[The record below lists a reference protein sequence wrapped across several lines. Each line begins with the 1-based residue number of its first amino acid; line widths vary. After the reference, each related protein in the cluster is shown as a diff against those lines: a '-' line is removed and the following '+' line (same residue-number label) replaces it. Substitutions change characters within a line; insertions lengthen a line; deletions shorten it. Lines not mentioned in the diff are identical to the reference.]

1 MKDRDFKRGM
11 DRVLS
16 TAGEFPY
23 YIVTILIYA
32 AALAVVSLIIVRMHL
47 LDTLLHFFLI
57 PCILSD
63 FFFKRRVYLSM
74 QLLLIGAAVW
84 VTSHISSDFQT
95 SMTSITAIGISCIL
109 ITETIHVLVND
120 RKEAEDALR
129 ESRERYKILL
139 ESIPDSVYVLDSEW
153 RHVMVNEAAT
163 QLVQL
168 SRETLIGGKLTELF
182 PGVEETTFFK
192 VFQRAMRTREPD
204 TVVNEYT
211 FEGGRRGWYEV
222 RVYPVPEGILCISRD
237 ITARKQA
244 EEALLESEEKLRNI
258 VEHST
263 NLFYA
268 HTPDYELTYLSPQSQ
283 EFLQCESE
291 EAMVRWTEF
300 ITDHPTN
307 EEGLA
312 LTEKAIATGKRQPP
326 YQLELVGKKGHKIWV
341 EVREVPVVRGG
352 KTVAIVGSLT
362 DITERKQT
370 EEALRR
376 SEEMLRLIFEH
387 AFDGISIYEELPNS
401 QRRLVNCNEKY
412 AEMAG
417 ISKQELLEM
426 SNTGAFQKRL
436 ELPRSTGE
444 NLCLRQN
451 LTAYRG
457 VFSWLRPDGREN
469 VIEYTATPIEVEGK
483 PLTVGIDRDITA
495 RVQAEEALRR
505 EIAIRQRTEEDLR
518 DRERFLVLLNNIT
531 RAALETSDL
540 PTMLQIIADQ
550 LGDLFNADGCYL
562 TLWDEERE
570 TVIPI
575 AAYGTRG
582 DEYWAVPMQA
592 AGAAKPD
599 VVTITTSVLRA
610 GRPIAFED
618 VNNSQ
623 HITEV
628 FPAHSL
634 LGLPLIAGDKKLG
647 TALIAF
653 HAPHTFTLKEI
664 TRSTQIAGEVA
675 LAVAKAKLVA
685 ELQRYTNELEIR
697 VTERTAELH
706 AQYAHLEAILRSV
719 GDAIFMTGPDRR
731 IRYVN
736 PAFTKLTGYTADEVL
751 DRDVCTLK
759 VTANC
764 APLLK
769 AALTQG
775 TQWQGDIILQRKDG
789 RKYDATLKMA
799 PIQNATAQTT
809 RTPAG
814 YVFSH
819 QDISRRKDLERARNQ
834 FMTNI
839 SHQFRT
845 PITTL
850 KLNVYLMS
858 HDKVTERQRSRL
870 VMMETHIN
878 WLMQLIEDTL
888 ILTKLDSGTIIE
900 TWQPMAIPSIV
911 GDVIMHHQDQAH
923 AAGMT
928 LLAAPFPSDLPEVKG
943 DAVLLTQALNELVEN
958 ALIFTVGSEQSAPGE
973 RVTLHVAPVTDTGAT
988 WVTIAVQDTGPG
1000 IPLEEQERVFER
1012 FFRGYLAK
1020 TGNIQG
1026 TGLGL
1031 SIVHKIMQAQGGRV
1045 TVESTVGEGST
1056 FTLWLRGSPHAHS

>member
-1 MKDRDFKRGM
+1 MKDGEFKQRSPM
-11 DRVLS
+11 LTKMNHWLS
-16 TAGEFPY
+16 AVGEFPY
-23 YIVTILIYA
+23 WLIIISIYTV
-32 AALAVVSLIIVRMHL
+32 ALAVISILIVRMHL
-47 LDTLLHFFLI
+47 QDTLLHFFLI
-57 PCILSD
+57 PCILSA
-63 FFFKRRVYLSM
+63 FFFKRSMYLSV
-74 QLLLIGAAVW
+74 QLLLIGAAIW
-84 VTSHISSDFQT
+84 VTSHISNDFQASLT
-95 SMTSITAIGISCIL
+95 NIAAIGISCVL
-109 ITETIHVLVND
+109 ITEAIHFLVI
-120 RKEAEDALR
+120 
-129 ESRERYKILL
+129 ER
-139 ESIPDSVYVLDSEW
+139 
-153 RHVMVNEAAT
+153 R
-163 QLVQL
+163 
-168 SRETLIGGKLTELF
+168 
-182 PGVEETTFFK
+182 
-192 VFQRAMRTREPD
+192 RA
-204 TVVNEYT
+204 
-211 FEGGRRGWYEV
+211 
-222 RVYPVPEGILCISRD
+222 
-237 ITARKQA
+237 
-244 EEALLESEEKLRNI
+244 
-258 VEHST
+258 
-263 NLFYA
+263 
-268 HTPDYELTYLSPQSQ
+268 
-283 EFLQCESE
+283 
-291 EAMVRWTEF
+291 
-300 ITDHPTN
+300 
-307 EEGLA
+307 
-312 LTEKAIATGKRQPP
+312 
-326 YQLELVGKKGHKIWV
+326 
-341 EVREVPVVRGG
+341 
-352 KTVAIVGSLT
+352 
-362 DITERKQT
+362 

-376 SEEMLRLIFEH
+376 SEEMLRLIFEN

-401 QRRLVNCNEKY
+401 QRRLINCNEKY

-436 ELPRSTGE
+436 ELPRSTQE

-469 VIEYTATPIEVEGK
+469 VIEYTAAPIEVDGK

-505 EIAIRQRTEEDLR
+505 EIAIRQRTEEEL
-518 DRERFLVLLNNIT
+518 RERERSLVLLNNIT

-540 PTMLQIIADQ
+540 PTMLQVMADQ
-550 LGDLFNADGCYL
+550 LGDLFNANACYL

-575 AAYGTRG
+575 ADYGTRG

-592 AGAAKPD
+592 AGATKPD
-599 VVTITTSVLRA
+599 VVTIMTSVLRA

-618 VNNSQ
+618 INNSQ
-623 HITEV
+623 HITEA

-634 LGLPLIAGDKKLG
+634 LGLPLIAGDEKLG
-647 TALIAF
+647 TVLIAF

-731 IRYVN
+731 IRYIN

-759 VTANC
+759 MMADC
-764 APLLK
+764 APLLE

-775 TQWQGDIILQRKDG
+775 TRWCGDIILQRKDG

-819 QDISRRKDLERARNQ
+819 QDISQRKDLERARNQ

-845 PITTL
+845 PVTTL
-850 KLNVYLMS
+850 KLNVYLMLQ
-858 HDKVTERQRSRL
+858 DKITKRQRSHL
-870 VMMETHIN
+870 VRMEMQIN
-878 WLMQLIEDTL
+878 WLIQLIEDTL
-888 ILTKLDSGTIIE
+888 ALTELDSGTTIK
-900 TWQPMAIPSIV
+900 TWQPLALPSII
-911 GDVIMHHQDQAH
+911 DNVIMHYQDQAH
-923 AAGMT
+923 AAEII
-928 LLAAPFPSDLPEVKG
+928 LSAASIPSDLPEVKG
-943 DAVLLTQALNELVEN
+943 DAVLLTQALSELVEN
-958 ALIFTVGSEQSAPGE
+958 ALIFTIGSEQSAPGG
-973 RVTLHVAPVTDTGAT
+973 RATLHVASVMDAGTT

-1000 IPLEEQERVFER
+1000 IPPEEQEKVFER
-1012 FFRGYLAK
+1012 FFRGCQAE

-1031 SIVHKIMQAQGGRV
+1031 SIAHKIMQAHGGQV

-1056 FTLWLRGSPHAHS
+1056 FTLWLRGNPHAHS